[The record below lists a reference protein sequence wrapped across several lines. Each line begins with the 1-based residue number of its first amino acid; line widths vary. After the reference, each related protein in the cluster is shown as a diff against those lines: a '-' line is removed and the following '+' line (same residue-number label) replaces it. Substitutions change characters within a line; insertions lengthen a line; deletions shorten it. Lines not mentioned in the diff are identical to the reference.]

1 MSKMGN
7 AIFEMQEDAY
17 EMTEEQFVAKHG
29 KQNAEVYRNIQRP
42 SQSDD
47 PSDNITFNDK
57 EIPF

>member
-29 KQNAEVYRNIQRP
+29 KQNAEVYRNIMRP
-42 SQSDD
+42 TENDD